1 MTDDRVGSGRE
12 GSALQL
18 VVFDLEG
25 QRYALPLGAVD
36 RVLPMVAVSSLP
48 KAPAIALGVI
58 NLHGQVLPVLDIRR
72 RFGLPTREY
81 GLAARLLVVRS
92 SRRVMVLPTDEVL
105 GVQEVAAG
113 VITAPKA
120 VLPGIQHVSGI
131 VALPDGLLFI
141 HDLEACLSLEE
152 EERLTEA
159 LSPPPSRLPFEG
171 EGKGGEPLEAE
182 GEGRSAAN
190 MRSEGGS

>member
-1 MTDDRVGSGRE
+1 MTDDRVGSGPE

-18 VVFDLEG
+18 VVFDLDG
-25 QRYALPLGAVD
+25 QRYGLPLDSVD
-36 RVLPMVAVSSLP
+36 RVLPMVAVSSLAQ
-48 KAPAIALGVI
+48 APAIALGVI
-58 NLHGQVLPVLDIRR
+58 NLHGQILPVLDLRH

-81 GLAARLLVVRS
+81 GLAARLLVVRT

-105 GVQEVAAG
+105 GVHEVATEA
-113 VITAPKA
+113 ITAPEA
-120 VLPGIQHVSGI
+120 VLPRIQHVSGI

-159 LSPPPSRLPFEG
+159 LSPPPSPPPFEG
-171 EGKGGEPLEAE
+171 EGKRGGPLEAE
-182 GEGRSAAN
+182 SEGWRAAD
-190 MRSEGGS
+190 MGSEGGS